1 MAARKSGLGRGLEA
15 LLAAETPVEG
25 YATLP
30 VDSIDPN
37 RRQPRE
43 RFDSEALESLA
54 DSIRS
59 VGLLQP
65 IVVRPAGA
73 DGRHELVAGERR
85 LRAARMAG
93 LTEIPAVI
101 KDGDDE
107 GRLVEAVVEN
117 VQRQD
122 LDVLEEAAAYR
133 VLMEDFG
140 LTHDEVA
147 SRVAKSR
154 SAVTNTVRLLNLP
167 GAIQAL
173 LAEGTLSAGAGR
185 ALLGTSDSAFAVRT
199 AQRAVAEGWS
209 VRQVEDAVRARESE
223 DGDSAPKPRPRVERS
238 AQILAL
244 EERLGERLG
253 SPVRIDYSRRGGGRL
268 TVRFGSLDDLER
280 IYRALLGG

>member
-15 LLAAETPVEG
+15 LLAADLPVEG

-30 VDSIDPN
+30 VDRIDPN

-43 RFDSEALESLA
+43 RFDGEAMESLA
-54 DSIRS
+54 DSIRN
-59 VGLLQP
+59 VGVLQP

-93 LTEIPAVI
+93 LTEIPSVI

-107 GRLVEAVVEN
+107 GRLVEAVIEN

-133 VLMEDFG
+133 ALMEDFG
-140 LTHDEVA
+140 LTHEEVA

-173 LAEGTLSAGAGR
+173 LAEGALSAGAGR
-185 ALLGTSDSAFAVRT
+185 ALLGTDDTAFAVRT
-199 AQRAVAEGWS
+199 AQRAVADGWS
-209 VRQVEDAVRARESE
+209 VRQVEEAVRARESGSGE
-223 DGDSAPKPRPRVERS
+223 QEAKPRPRLERS

-280 IYRALLGG
+280 IYRALLGS